1 MDLTNRNARA
11 GSAGIFVTDVLAG
24 TQNTDRGSPPED
36 QDQAPARA
44 RAPAQGCVC
53 QAPRVTDHA
62 VVRFLE
68 RCGRIN
74 RAALVREIL
83 NPRVVAAVTDGA
95 REYYDAWGNM
105 TFVIDPEQREIIT
118 LWKGRRFG
126 K

>member
-1 MDLTNRNARA
+1 
-11 GSAGIFVTDVLAG
+11 
-24 TQNTDRGSPPED
+24 
-36 QDQAPARA
+36 
-44 RAPAQGCVC
+44 
-53 QAPRVTDHA
+53 
-62 VVRFLE
+62 
-68 RCGRIN
+68 
-74 RAALVREIL
+74 VREIL